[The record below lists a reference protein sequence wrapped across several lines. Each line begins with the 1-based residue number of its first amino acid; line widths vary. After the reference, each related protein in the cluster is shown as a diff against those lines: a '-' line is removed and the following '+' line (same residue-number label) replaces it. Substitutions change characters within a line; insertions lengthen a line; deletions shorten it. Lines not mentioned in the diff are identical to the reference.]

1 MPDDAADPS
10 TRATLLDS
18 ACPLA
23 AWPCVFT
30 VILQGSTVRM
40 FPTPSGDGGGKV
52 DATILKIHEP
62 KVVVPEA
69 ALPCEVMANV
79 GDAESVVNTRVVVA
93 VVPNEGTPA
102 GKVNGACRT
111 AAATDGDALK
121 LASVAATGTGMG

>member
-1 MPDDAADPS
+1 MA
-10 TRATLLDS
+10 
-18 ACPLA
+18 
-23 AWPCVFT
+23 
-30 VILQGSTVRM
+30 
-40 FPTPSGDGGGKV
+40 SGDGGGKV

-111 AAATDGDALK
+111 AAATDGEALK
-121 LASVAATGTGMG
+121 VASVAATGTGMG

>member
-1 MPDDAADPS
+1 
-10 TRATLLDS
+10 
-18 ACPLA
+18 
-23 AWPCVFT
+23 
-30 VILQGSTVRM
+30 M